1 MVRAVADPDNI
12 TADFAIAVRS
22 KLKAQGLGHIL
33 FAKLVDYFRSRGTEE
48 LVGEAMARNKGMQR
62 LVKSFGG
69 TVTPSE
75 EPGVVDL
82 HISLRAPK

>member
-1 MVRAVADPDNI
+1 VRAVADPDNI

-33 FAKLVDYFRSRGTEE
+33 FEKLVDYFRSRGTEE

-82 HISLRAPK
+82 HISLRQ